1 MPDLLALYLRSH
13 EAAARGGA
21 NLFRRAAANQRQ
33 RPYAGELRALRTE
46 VVEDLRML
54 RTLMRRLRVRPDP
67 LLGTAIQIGERIGRL
82 KPNGHLLSRS
92 PLSDLV
98 EVEAMLD
105 AVFAKAN
112 GWRALAA
119 VGLGGQEKELA
130 ELLDRAEGQVR
141 RLQELHREVAASVLG
156 PG

>member
-1 MPDLLALYLRSH
+1 MPDLLALYLRNH

-21 NLFRRAAANQRQ
+21 DLFRRAAASQRQ
-33 RPYAGELRALRTE
+33 RPYGGEVLALRDE
-46 VVEDLRML
+46 VVEDLATL
-54 RTLMRRLRVRPDP
+54 RGLMQRRGVRPDP
-67 LLGTAIQIGERIGRL
+67 VMGAAIQIGERIGRL
-82 KPNGHLLSRS
+82 KPNGHLLTRS

-112 GWRALAA
+112 GWRALTAA
-119 VGLGGQEKELA
+119 GLGEQEPALA
-130 ELLDRAEGQVR
+130 ELRNRADDQIR
-141 RLQELHREVAASVLG
+141 RLQELHGEVSAAVFG